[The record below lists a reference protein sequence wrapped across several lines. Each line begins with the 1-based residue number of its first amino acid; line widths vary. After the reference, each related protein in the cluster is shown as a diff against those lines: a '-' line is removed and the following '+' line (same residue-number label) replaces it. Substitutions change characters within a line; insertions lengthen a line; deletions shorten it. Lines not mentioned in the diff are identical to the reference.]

1 MVRVEEL
8 TELLSETISK
18 ETGGIV
24 MSLASRLIEE
34 GKKEAIQNGELIGD
48 IRIAQLMK
56 GVPL

>member
-1 MVRVEEL
+1 
-8 TELLSETISK
+8 
-18 ETGGIV
+18 